1 MIGVSVSDII
11 KLLEQVPGWK
21 AVAGLPK
28 RLAELEARV
37 KVLET
42 GCASAPSPPP
52 GAKDCPLCGAVMR
65 VTAERPHVHFG
76 PQGMKTHTMLCDG
89 CGHTAERMY
98 SPAKGYV

>member
-37 KVLET
+37 KALEE
-42 GCASAPSPPP
+42 SK
-52 GAKDCPLCGAVMR
+52 GAATPHPKDCPMCGARMSVLS
-65 VTAERPHVHFG
+65 EQPHPQFG
-76 PQGMKTHTMLCDG
+76 PVGILIHKMKCDG
-89 CGHTAERMY
+89 CGNTALRDY
-98 SPAKGYV
+98 SPGKGYV